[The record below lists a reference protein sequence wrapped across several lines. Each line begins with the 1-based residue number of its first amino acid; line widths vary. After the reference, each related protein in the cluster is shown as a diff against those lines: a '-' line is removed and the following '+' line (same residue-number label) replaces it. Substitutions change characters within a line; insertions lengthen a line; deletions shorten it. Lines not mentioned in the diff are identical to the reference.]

1 MISKLPAWSP
11 RTLLWASVVV
21 AIITIGLKTGAWL
34 ITDSV
39 GLLSDAMESLV
50 NLASAIFGLM
60 MVTVAAQPA
69 DEEHPYGHHK
79 AEYFSSGFEG
89 ILIIVA
95 ALAIIWTASHRI
107 FDPKPIEQVGW
118 GLALSVGS
126 SALNGLLAWVMFD
139 AAKRHRS
146 IALEADAKHLVT
158 DVWTSIGVVIG
169 IGLVSITGWLWL
181 DAVVA
186 IGVALNILKEGFH
199 LIWRSSQGLM
209 DEAVE
214 RAQALLETLAGDLP
228 FFLRDDAGDKVERP
242 LAVDI
247 AGFAVYGEG
256 DAHRFDGIAHC
267 ILALDQ
273 FLIREGGQVFGQ
285 CTGERSGF
293 AGRADQLIEKIT
305 CSIGFPV
312 DWHTAGA
319 VPVSVGVL
327 ETLLASCHSWKDSVQ
342 QQCSTTCVQLANSEL
357 RQITL
362 PDLPVNAGKF
372 CTKIALTPPQSR
384 SSRCTPGYAVPAS
397 QRHQAEL
404 RQLCLPI
411 LHCPP
416 GTGCDSDPCAA
427 AARARPC
434 NHSDWH

>member
-1 MISKLPAWSP
+1 
-11 RTLLWASVVV
+11 
-21 AIITIGLKTGAWL
+21 
-34 ITDSV
+34 
-39 GLLSDAMESLV
+39 MESLV
-50 NLASAIFGLM
+50 NLARAIFGLM

-95 ALAIIWTASHRI
+95 ALAIIWAASHRI

-169 IGLVSITGWLWL
+169 IGLVSVTGWLWL

-214 RAQALLETLAGDLP
+214 PEVIAQIQDTLAG
-228 FFLRDDAGDKVERP
+228 FAHQRDKVS
-242 LAVDI
+242 I
-247 AGFAVYGEG
+247 I
-256 DAHRFDGIAHC
+256 RFDHVTTRKA
-267 ILALDQ
+267 
-273 FLIREGGQVFGQ
+273 GQRRFVDMHMHMPASW
-285 CTGERSGF
+285 TL
-293 AGRADQLIEKIT
+293 GRA
-305 CSIGFPV
+305 
-312 DWHTAGA
+312 A
-319 VPVSVGVL
+319 
-327 ETLLASCHSWKDSVQ
+327 
-342 QQCSTTCVQLANSEL
+342 
-357 RQITL
+357 
-362 PDLPVNAGKF
+362 
-372 CTKIALTPPQSR
+372 ALR
-384 SSRCTPGYAVPAS
+384 SSVEQALMSSVPGLRAS
-397 QRHQAEL
+397 I
-404 RQLCLPI
+404 QLLPSDVEA
-411 LHCPP
+411 HF
-416 GTGCDSDPCAA
+416 DSERDLL
-427 AARARPC
+427 
-434 NHSDWH
+434 